1 MSATL
6 ILDDPEDTF
15 TSRQR
20 EMLGLLAQRLPDDS
34 VLRARHE
41 DGGLDSQ
48 LLVYFRLAV
57 AERIHFDAVEQDPVT
72 AALALQ
78 EMITRSA
85 ARKLGIWVHPA
96 EMIIPTGQ
104 RLRTKRG

>member
-6 ILDDPEDTF
+6 ILDDAEETF

-20 EMLGLLAQRLPDDS
+20 EMLALLAERLPDDS

-41 DGGLDSQ
+41 DGGVDSS
-48 LLVYFRLAV
+48 LLVYVRLAV
-57 AERIHFDAVEQDPVT
+57 AERIYFDAVEHDPKT

-78 EMITRSA
+78 EIITRSV
-85 ARKLGIWVHPA
+85 ARKLGIWVHPG
-96 EMIIPTGQ
+96 EMLVPN
-104 RLRTKRG
+104 

>member
-1 MSATL
+1 
-6 ILDDPEDTF
+6 
-15 TSRQR
+15 
-20 EMLGLLAQRLPDDS
+20 MLELLVERLPDGS

-78 EMITRSA
+78 EMITRST
-85 ARKLGIWVHPA
+85 ARQLGIWVHPGD
-96 EMIIPTGQ
+96 MIVPVGQ
-104 RLRTKRG
+104 RVRTKRG